1 MIGRLLRPAAAEAA
15 RNSAWLVSERV
26 LRLLSG
32 LVVSTWIARHLGPG
46 DFGLL
51 AYAMALVALATPI
64 VSMGLDG
71 VLVRALVRE
80 PAASGGLIGTAMAIR
95 AAGAIAAIAITLG
108 AAASVLALPPTQSS
122 VLTPLALA
130 TLCMMADPV
139 DSLMQ
144 STMRNRVSVAVRLL
158 ALVAAIG
165 LRIHLL
171 LSDAGV
177 VAFAWAQ
184 AAESG
189 LVAMGM
195 AAMLLRSGIRPSFSW
210 RQAASL
216 LRLSAPL
223 ALTGLLIA
231 AYSRLDQL
239 LLAHL
244 ASERELGLYS
254 AALRIAE
261 LWYFLPTA
269 AITAAFPL
277 LVRSGEGSAGAFQ
290 QNCQRLFDL
299 ASAGAMSICA
309 VVCLLASPLSALL
322 YGDGYAGSAPLLA
335 ILAWNGW
342 LVALGIA
349 SGAYATASART
360 SLPLVAACSGAL
372 VGLSLNLLLVPR
384 HGSIGTA
391 VASVAAQTAA
401 VLGPVLVP
409 GGRELR
415 PLLLRSL
422 FPFPRLIDHLRW
434 LRARGPGP
442 Q

>member
-1 MIGRLLRPAAAEAA
+1 V
-15 RNSAWLVSERV
+15 WLVSERT

-32 LVVSTWIARHLGPG
+32 LVVSTWIARHLGPD

-71 VLVRALVRE
+71 VLVRALVRDQT
-80 PAASGGLIGTAMAIR
+80 ATRSLIGTAMAIR
-95 AAGAIAAIAITLG
+95 AAGALVAIAMTLG
-108 AAASVLALPPTQSS
+108 AAATILALPSTQSS

-144 STMRNRVSVAVRLL
+144 STMRNRVSVAVRLI
-158 ALVAAIG
+158 ALVGAIG

-171 LSDAGV
+171 LSAADV

-189 LVAMGM
+189 LVALGM
-195 AAMLLRSGIRPSFSW
+195 ATVILRTGIHPSFSW

-244 ASERELGLYS
+244 ASERELGLFS

-277 LVRSGEGSAGAFQ
+277 LVRSGAGPTDAFRR
-290 QNCQRLFDL
+290 NCQRLLDL
-299 ASAGAMSICA
+299 ASAGAICICTM
-309 VVCLLASPLSALL
+309 VCVLAAPLIALL
-322 YGDGYAGSAPLLA
+322 YGDGYAGSASLLA
-335 ILAWNGW
+335 ILSWSGW
-342 LVALGIA
+342 FVALGIA
-349 SGAYATASART
+349 SGAYATATART
-360 SLPLVAACSGAL
+360 SLPLIASCCGAL
-372 VGLSLNLLLVPR
+372 TGLSLNLLLVPR
-384 HGSIGTA
+384 HGSTGTA
-391 VASVAAQTAA
+391 LAAIAAQAAA
-401 VLGPVLVP
+401 VFGPLLLP

-415 PLLLRSL
+415 PLLLRCL
-422 FPFPRLIDHLRW
+422 FPFPRLAGHLRW
-434 LRARGPGP
+434 LLDRKSGS
-442 Q
+442 